1 MGICR
6 ASLYDFRVVVV
17 AAVDFLEI
25 LVEVLDGARDLDRSD
40 LVAVD
45 ATLSISSLECFDE
58 NDIVEGDG
66 PWDDL
71 DFEVFVAEREDP
83 LAS

>member
-6 ASLYDFRVVVV
+6 ASLYDFRVMVV

-25 LVEVLDGARDLDRSD
+25 LVEVSDGARDLDRSD

-45 ATLSISSLECFDE
+45 ATLSI
-58 NDIVEGDG
+58 
-66 PWDDL
+66 
-71 DFEVFVAEREDP
+71 
-83 LAS
+83 